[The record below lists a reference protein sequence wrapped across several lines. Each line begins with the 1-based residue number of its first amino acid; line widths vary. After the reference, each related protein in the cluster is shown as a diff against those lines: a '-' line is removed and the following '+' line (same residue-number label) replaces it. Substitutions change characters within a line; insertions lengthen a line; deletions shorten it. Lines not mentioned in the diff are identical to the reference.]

1 MGRARKMRQRGSYQI
16 DQMGFKGL
24 LGSVEDELLPDGYI
38 SEVKNL
44 ELDKT
49 QGLLKSIRNPT
60 EVNSVKDTDV
70 WTSGTAI
77 ALNTIV
83 LPTTSDTH
91 FYICTVAG
99 TTGATEPT
107 WSKTTGTTTTDNTVT
122 WTEAGLIT
130 DAVKAIFLWEKDDG
144 TKTLLAQIGTRSVC
158 DLTNSLGHIFS
169 AGTISDYI
177 HMI

>member
-24 LGSVEDELLPDGYI
+24 LG
-38 SEVKNL
+38 
-44 ELDKT
+44 
-49 QGLLKSIRNPT
+49 
-60 EVNSVKDTDV
+60 KDTDV

-77 ALNTIV
+77 ALNTII

-144 TKTLLAQIGTRSVC
+144 TKTLLAQIGDRYV
-158 DLTNSLGHIFS
+158 I
-169 AGTISDYI
+169 
-177 HMI
+177 